1 MKIEINTE
9 EIIEKI
15 DIRQLIADGILSDSR
30 FEDIADD
37 ILENKEMKDIIY
49 EKIHN
54 IIEEY
59 ISTDKFKEYI
69 IEKFS
74 QDFDDSDLLDDDSI
88 IDMVKDLLKSR
99 LMGRY

>member
-9 EIIEKI
+9 EIIAKI
-15 DIRQLIADGILSDSR
+15 DIRQLVADGILSDSR
-30 FEDIADD
+30 FEDMVDD

-59 ISTDKFKEYI
+59 ISTDKFKECI

-74 QDFDDSDLLDDDSI
+74 QDFDDSDLLDDDNI
-88 IDMVKDLLKSR
+88 IDMVRDFLKSR
-99 LMGRY
+99 LMGSP